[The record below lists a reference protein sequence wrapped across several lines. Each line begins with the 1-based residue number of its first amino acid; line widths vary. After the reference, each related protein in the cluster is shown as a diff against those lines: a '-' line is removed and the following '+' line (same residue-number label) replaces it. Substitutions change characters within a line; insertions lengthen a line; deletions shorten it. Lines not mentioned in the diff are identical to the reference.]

1 MMIELSETAL
11 FRQGILAQEPFGNTT
26 GWFGA
31 MCRAVHFKNLGL
43 HRTRTNKTEK
53 NIEPSRTERCVDPW
67 FRRLLSYENAL
78 SSAVIKKNY
87 LAKRKLK
94 WNVNAQGMDFY
105 SPPKFKPRNAWV
117 VLQIWFAVKIEKRR
131 MWCKLYCRC
140 YMKLMV

>member
-53 NIEPSRTERCVDPW
+53 NIEPTRTERCVDPW

-78 SSAVIKKNY
+78 SSAVIKKSY

-94 WNVNAQGMDFY
+94 WNVNVQGTDFL
-105 SPPKFKPRNAWV
+105 FTTEVQTA
-117 VLQIWFAVKIEKRR
+117 KR
-131 MWCKLYCRC
+131 MGGPSDLIRC
-140 YMKLMV
+140 ENQKAPYVM

>member
-53 NIEPSRTERCVDPW
+53 ISNQLAPSD
-67 FRRLLSYENAL
+67 
-78 SSAVIKKNY
+78 
-87 LAKRKLK
+87 
-94 WNVNAQGMDFY
+94 
-105 SPPKFKPRNAWV
+105 AW
-117 VLQIWFAVKIEKRR
+117 IPGSGD
-131 MWCKLYCRC
+131 Y
-140 YMKLMV
+140 